1 MPMEAVHTELTADML
16 VAAGVLVAAYA
27 LIFTEVL
34 HRATAALLGA
44 VLMVVAGMVFGF
56 YDQESAIQ
64 AIDGN
69 TMVLLLAM
77 MMMIAILRPTGAF
90 EYAAVR
96 ITKLARGDARVL
108 LVYLAL
114 AVSLISMILDNV
126 TTIIIFAPLTVLITR
141 LLKLNPMPFLIAEA
155 MMSNIGGAATLVGD
169 PPNIMIGSA
178 GNIDFTRF
186 LVHMGPPIAVVW
198 VGTMVL
204 LLFLFRDH
212 LRVRLS
218 GEVELDERK
227 AIKDPVDLAMALG
240 SLVLIVVL
248 FFVHHLLHLYPAFV
262 ALLGLVLAMLLLR
275 SHPDQLFAEV
285 HWSVLIF
292 FAALF
297 VIVGGVESSG
307 LLDLVGW
314 RLADMARDPERLL
327 LACLTLMWVA
337 AMLSAVVDNIPFT
350 VAMIPI
356 IVGLEKAGLDIAPL
370 WWALA
375 IGVGLGG
382 NGTHIGATA
391 NIIAV
396 SESEKTGDP
405 RGRITPVAWLRV
417 GIPTMVVSLVLA
429 SAVYALF
436 FDYFL
441 G

>member
-1 MPMEAVHTELTADML
+1 MPMEAISTELTRDML

-44 VLMVVAGMVFGF
+44 VLMVVAGMAFGF
-56 YDQESAIQ
+56 YDQESAIR

-198 VGTMVL
+198 IGTMAL
-204 LLFLFRDH
+204 LLFLFRNH

-227 AIKDPVDLAMALG
+227 AIKDPLALAIALG
-240 SLVLIVVL
+240 ALALIVVL

-262 ALLGLVLAMLLLR
+262 ALVGLVLAMLLLR
-275 SHPDQLFAEV
+275 SQPDKLFSEV

-307 LLDLVGW
+307 LLDLVGGQ
-314 RLADMARDPERLL
+314 LADMARDPEKLL
-327 LACLTLMWVA
+327 LACLALMWVA
-337 AMLSAVVDNIPFT
+337 AVLSAVVDNIPFT

-405 RGRITPVAWLRV
+405 RGRITPMAWLRV

-436 FDYFL
+436 FDYFR